1 MGLSP
6 FDLTAVKKSSLI
18 FQLTNRL
25 LLHPEQYKQP
35 GANDGN
41 QVDNQSDVMNADETL
56 FNSLLMLRLVG
67 NKQFISELQ
76 NTEIQPFNIDY
87 KNDKIVQL
95 SDYPSTSE
103 KAPNITAQLLQFRS
117 SNKS

>member
-35 GANDGN
+35 GAYDAN
-41 QVDNQSDVMNADETL
+41 QVDKQSDVMNADE
-56 FNSLLMLRLVG
+56 SLSLHQ
-67 NKQFISELQ
+67 QF
-76 NTEIQPFNIDY
+76 Y
-87 KNDKIVQL
+87 K
-95 SDYPSTSE
+95 YPSIGLV
-103 KAPNITAQLLQFRS
+103 PFQ
-117 SNKS
+117 